1 MSYNVLNSIAFA
13 HQHLQYLKDHPEDDY
28 IPTCFENLND
38 ALSGGLT
45 SGLYVIGAISSLGKT
60 TFCLQMADNLSSN
73 NDVLYFSLEQSQT
86 ELIAKSL
93 KRESY
98 KHSFHDDYPNSALFK
113 GARYASLTN
122 NQKKAIEN
130 AYIRYSQK
138 CKNMYFFD
146 NLQFNTIEE
155 ILEITVNHLKQ
166 TGKKPIL
173 FIDYLQFLHTK
184 ENIKDTK
191 RELDTI
197 IQILKRF
204 IKQNN
209 ITVFLISSFNRAS
222 YKQNVDMTSFAGSGG
237 IEFTADVLIGMQP
250 KSFHDADEKDNG
262 TLDVNINEEKNKD
275 VREIEMVIL
284 KNRHGQCGN
293 SIYFSYL
300 PKYSIYQELYETEF
314 EEENEDD
321 KYDNRKSKLLGV

>member
-1 MSYNVLNSIAFA
+1 MPTNYLNSVAFA
-13 HQHLQYLKDHPEDDY
+13 QQHLNYLKDHPEDDY
-28 IPTCFENLND
+28 IPTCFDNLND

-45 SGLYVIGAISSLGKT
+45 AGLYVIGAISSLGKT
-60 TFCLQMADNLSSN
+60 TFCLQLADNLSTH

-86 ELIAKSL
+86 ELITKSL

-98 KHSFHDDYPNSALFK
+98 KFSFHDDYPNSALFK
-113 GARYASLTN
+113 GAKYATLTN
-122 NQKKAIEN
+122 GQKKAIED
-130 AYIRYSQK
+130 AYFRYSQK
-138 CKNMYFFD
+138 CINMYFFD
-146 NLQFNTIEE
+146 DLRFNTIEE
-155 ILEITVNHLKQ
+155 IIEISVNHFKE
-166 TGKKPIL
+166 TGKKPII
-173 FIDYLQFLHTK
+173 FIDYLQFLHTS

-204 IKQNN
+204 IKQNGL
-209 ITVFLISSFNRAS
+209 TVFLISSFNRAS

-250 KSFHDADEKDNG
+250 KAFHDANEKENG
-262 TLDVNINEEKNKD
+262 TLDVNINEEKNKE

-284 KNRHGQCGN
+284 KNRHGRCGN

-300 PKYSIYQELYETEF
+300 PQYSIYQELYEDEL
-314 EEENEDD
+314 EENEDD
-321 KYDNRKSKLLGV
+321 TYDNRKSKLLGV